1 MQSRGRY
8 RWDSEKKVRDYMV
21 DGKLMQRVVHDLQYL
36 MDVKLDEE
44 ISIDTINLR
53 DDKEK
58 LAKYGVNY
66 EERE

>member
-1 MQSRGRY
+1 
-8 RWDSEKKVRDYMV
+8 MV
-21 DGKLMQRVVHDLQYL
+21 DGKLMQRIVHDLQYL